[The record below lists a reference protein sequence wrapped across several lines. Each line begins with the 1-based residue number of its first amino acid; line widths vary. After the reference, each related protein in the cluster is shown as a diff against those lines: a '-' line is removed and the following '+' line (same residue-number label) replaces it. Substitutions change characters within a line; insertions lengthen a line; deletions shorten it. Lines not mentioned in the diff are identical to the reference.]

1 MANDIELDEI
11 FIRVRKLII
20 MNYNVLIAKETELKY
35 QDCDLEHM
43 KKDIA
48 VEKRLLLKITNQVD
62 EMKEKYRIGKGESK

>member
-1 MANDIELDEI
+1 MILELDEI

-35 QDCDLEHM
+35 QDCDLDHM

>member
-1 MANDIELDEI
+1 MILELDEI